1 LALFGRRPAERV
13 VRSVLPASENLR
25 KLRTRLP
32 AFYVRFDRL
41 RTWTEKWWR
50 GARLG
55 LARGALFFSP
65 SGPQVEIE
73 PLGQLRFTATSSSE
87 WPVPGCNARV
97 PRITL
102 GKQQSSSHSLSTISN

>member
-1 LALFGRRPAERV
+1 MGSD
-13 VRSVLPASENLR
+13 RS
-25 KLRTRLP
+25 
-32 AFYVRFDRL
+32 YVSFHRL

-55 LARGALFFSP
+55 IARGALFFSP

-102 GKQQSSSHSLSTISN
+102 GKQQSSSHALSTISN